1 MGDMSNDKKVNLA
14 FEYRATKTYNKKF
27 QAAAQPVPAASAGG
41 VSAAELMRRAKKE
54 EAEMKKK
61 AEMKKRAEDLKK
73 KSQSPVKEIEESED
87 EEEFVSANEESE
99 NEEVEVEMEDEEEKE
114 NAEEDNR
121 RLINERLMSAIN
133 NMNQEDQTNFKIA
146 SGKFRTGQLNA
157 DEYIEMGC
165 LFMGKKSF
173 IKILPD
179 LLQTLP
185 NGKHKDALAKAKL
198 RMK

>member
-1 MGDMSNDKKVNLA
+1 MG
-14 FEYRATKTYNKKF
+14 
-27 QAAAQPVPAASAGG
+27 
-41 VSAAELMRRAKKE
+41 
-54 EAEMKKK
+54 
-61 AEMKKRAEDLKK
+61 AEDLKKSQK

-173 IKILPD
+173 LKILPD

-185 NGKHKDALAKAKL
+185 NGKHKDALAIAKL

>member
-1 MGDMSNDKKVNLA
+1 MSNDKKVNLA

-133 NMNQEDQTNFKIA
+133 NMNQEDQTNFKVGLSDNDHTLILEHPPPRWY
-146 SGKFRTGQLNA
+146 KN
-157 DEYIEMGC
+157 
-165 LFMGKKSF
+165 
-173 IKILPD
+173 KILMKSD
-179 LLQTLP
+179 AFRSTLS
-185 NGKHKDALAKAKL
+185 N
-198 RMK
+198 RVT

>member
-87 EEEFVSANEESE
+87 EEEFVSANEET
-99 NEEVEVEMEDEEEKE
+99 E

-173 IKILPD
+173 LKILPD

-185 NGKHKDALAKAKL
+185 NGRHKDALAIAKL